1 MMRRAAALIL
11 CAVLLLS
18 AGGCK
23 QEKMVAPVRFYYPKQ
38 DLTYGLEEDFMR
50 CEIRESDGHQ
60 DDLVYLLGTYLA
72 GPVTQEC
79 RSPFPLQTKLLSVS
93 QNNGTVILILN
104 EPFAALTGMDWNLA
118 CVCLSITCMELTG
131 AEAVQIRAQTASENK
146 SVTIT
151 REQLLLIDD
160 SFQNT
165 EQATQ
170 EA

>member
-11 CAVLLLS
+11 CAVFLLS

-38 DLTYGLEEDFMR
+38 TLTYGLEQDFML
-50 CEIRESDGHQ
+50 CEVRESNGHQ
-60 DDLVYLLGTYLA
+60 EDLAYLLGAYLA
-72 GPVTQEC
+72 GPATPEC

-93 QNNGTVILILN
+93 QNDGMVILILN
-104 EPFAALTGMDWNLA
+104 EPFAALTGMEWNLA

-131 AEAVQIRAQTASENK
+131 AEAIQIRAQTASEKK

-160 SFQNT
+160 GFQNT

-170 EA
+170 GA